1 MITIQSAMLVAL
13 GFLAANLLALL
24 IAPAFWARAVRLTTR
39 RLKQAMPLTEAEI
52 RADKDKLRAEFAIRL
67 HQLQSEVE
75 QARLAAARQLVEI
88 NRRDARINALEA
100 EVEQLKADLEE
111 AHNARHVL
119 EQTLS
124 DRLPR
129 VEHRLSDARRLI
141 ITRDREIA
149 ELARTAD
156 KQSRALSEAASIN
169 AQQQSEIERLSSSLT
184 TRAARNR
191 DGLSDPRFDAEV
203 ALRSELEALRAKT
216 RDQAEVIDRLQ
227 REMAQDAGSDAMQ
240 INGASVSGDDRRRI
254 APGEPASGDQP
265 LQAKAQD
272 QDAEIAR
279 LRAALAVF
287 EGEGDDDKP
296 SIRDSK
302 IALKAQLGAAQ
313 AQTEE
318 QRKLIDRLRSE
329 LAAANEQLA
338 RQTAH
343 FANELKRLGTGT
355 LPASAQPRRELA
367 EPRLTLAERVA
378 QARLSPP
385 AVPGEAAG
393 GPNGAASN
401 GAGPKV
407 ATSGTHS
414 GENAA
419 PSKAGAPATARETGE
434 PQPEGDAD
442 AEAGSTP
449 PERRS
454 SLLERISSLAKTS

>member
-1 MITIQSAMLVAL
+1 VITIQSAMLVAL

-111 AHNARHVL
+111 AHN
-119 EQTLS
+119 
-124 DRLPR
+124 
-129 VEHRLSDARRLI
+129 RLSDARRLI

-419 PSKAGAPATARETGE
+419 PSKAGAPATARETGG